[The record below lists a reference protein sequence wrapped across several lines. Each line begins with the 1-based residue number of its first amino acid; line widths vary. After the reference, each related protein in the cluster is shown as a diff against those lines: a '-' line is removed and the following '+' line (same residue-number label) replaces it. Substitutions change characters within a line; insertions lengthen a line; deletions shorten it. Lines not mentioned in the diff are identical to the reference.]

1 MRKYDVVLLDAQ
13 GTLLRAHPSV
23 PAIYADVCRRSG
35 AVVSHREVGEAVREL
50 WTEFRRSRE
59 GQTAAC
65 DTSDEATREWWAA
78 FNTSVFHRLGM
89 RENLDRFLE
98 ELWEVFGQARN
109 WRLYPEVQEVL
120 TELRRRGYRLGV
132 VSNWDS
138 RLVSICES
146 LGLAAHMDFILASA
160 AAGMEKPDR
169 RIFEIAL
176 ARAAVPPRRAIH
188 VGDDYEADVLG
199 ARGAGVD
206 AVLVDRDG
214 TSLTDGPTIRS
225 LVELLRILT

>member
-1 MRKYDVVLLDAQ
+1 MRKYDVVFLDAQ

-23 PAIYADVCRRSG
+23 PAIYAEVCRRSG
-35 AVVSHREVGEAVREL
+35 KVVSHRQVGEAIREL
-50 WTEFRRSRE
+50 WIEFRRSQE
-59 GQTAAC
+59 GQTAAF

-78 FNTSVFHRLGM
+78 FNTRVFHRLGM

-98 ELWEVFGQARN
+98 GLWEVFGQAQN

-120 TELRRRGYRLGV
+120 AELRGRNYRLGV

-146 LGLAAHMDFILASA
+146 LGLTGHVDFILASA
-160 AAGMEKPDR
+160 ATGMEKPDR

-176 ARAAVPPRRAIH
+176 ARAAVPPHRAIH

-199 ARGAGVD
+199 ARGAGID
-206 AVLVDRDG
+206 ALLIDRDG
-214 TSLTDGPTIRS
+214 TSPADGPTIRS
-225 LVELLRILT
+225 LRELLRILT